1 MKVGQMDI
9 GQDQTKDTRTK
20 DSGIDGYRPDYTKEV
35 RTKNSEID
43 GYRLGL
49 DQGGQN

>member
-1 MKVGQMDI
+1 MDI
-9 GQDQTKDTRTK
+9 GQDQTKEVRTK
-20 DSGIDGYRPDYTKEV
+20 DSGIDGYIPDQTKEV
-35 RTKNSEID
+35 RTKNSGID